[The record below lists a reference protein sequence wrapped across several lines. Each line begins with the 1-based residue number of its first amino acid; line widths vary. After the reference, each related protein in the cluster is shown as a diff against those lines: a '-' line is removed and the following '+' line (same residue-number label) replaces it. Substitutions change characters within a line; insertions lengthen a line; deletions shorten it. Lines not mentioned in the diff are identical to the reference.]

1 MDQYSQ
7 YQGSPDQGN
16 PYDFILNPQQ
26 QKPKKFSAGK
36 DNFLVKIA
44 MIIGGTIIFF
54 IITAFIISALAPKKI
69 GNQEFISLAQSQQ
82 ELIRISNQASAQAKQ
97 QTTKNLAT
105 TIQYTMITQQKLL
118 VTMLAER
125 GVKVSGKQLTLKQNA
140 TTDQKFTSAKS
151 TSTYDQTFI
160 QVAQEELTAY
170 ADELKR
176 LEGISVSNSERE
188 RLRDYNQQ
196 TQLLISQIPY
206 TEDGLDSAGT
216 NNPAPTQ

>member
-1 MDQYSQ
+1 MDQYPQ
-7 YQGSPDQGN
+7 YQGNPNQGN
-16 PYDFILNPQQ
+16 PYDFILNPEQ
-26 QKPKKFSAGK
+26 QKPKKFSVGGK
-36 DNFLVKIA
+36 DNFIFKIV

-54 IITAFIISALAPKKI
+54 IVTALIISALAPKKI
-69 GNQEFISLAQSQQ
+69 DNQEFIGLAQSQQ

-118 VTMLAER
+118 VTMLGER

-160 QVAQEELTAY
+160 QVVQEELTAY
-170 ADELKR
+170 ASELKR
-176 LEGISVSNSERE
+176 LEGISTSNSERE
-188 RLRDYNQQ
+188 RLTDYNQQ
-196 TQLLISQIPY
+196 TQMLISQIPY
-206 TEDGLDSAGT
+206 TADKLDSAGT
-216 NNPAPTQ
+216 NNPTP